1 MLITSEQ
8 KKNEFGQLVPFLRT
22 GSQNSSV
29 VLKFLKH
36 FVI

>member
-8 KKNEFGQLVPFLRT
+8 KNEFGQLVPFLRT